1 MPTTTWE
8 TMRQDIV
15 RPLGLVTGTT
25 SENLS
30 ANTSLVDN
38 DLTDLY
44 SSDDYFNANWYVIV
58 TSNNNDTEYRRVT
71 DYAQSSGTITVSKA
85 WPSGSDGSISTY
97 ELMTVPP
104 NKVMEWYNRAR
115 QEVWPHIGIV
125 RDVETVVTGT
135 RQFTYEIPSTIRR
148 VNRGYLGERY
158 EAQNDSENLLL
169 NGSFEDWTTVSTA
182 LNEDLDDSET
192 GVDVDDGSVF
202 TTADFII
209 VDNEVMD
216 ITGISTNTLTV
227 TRAYQG
233 STAATHDDNTSVYK
247 VSPDNWS
254 VTGNGA
260 TVNQEKQTTS
270 PVNYAILSG
279 NNSARLYVPGS
290 TAVTLVQTFSSISSD
305 YTAVATEGMEANLSA
320 WVYCNTPSRV
330 YLTIDGD
337 VDSTAHGGTGWEL
350 MTASNNL
357 DGTDEATV
365 VGISVSSGASIPV
378 FVDEVFLTI
387 GQSGPLDRP
396 YSPITNWDVIPPA
409 SGASTGGTLR
419 FTGKVP
425 SHHRL
430 RIVGSDML
438 TAVTTDASPVEIDG
452 DLLEPLYNKVRQ
464 HLCDERA
471 AGNPESY
478 WFTMARQFEG
488 AYNRAVE
495 SGAVGIRPPRQRFK
509 APNMAF

>member
-25 SENLS
+25 TTNVA
-30 ANTSLVDN
+30 ANTSLIDTN
-38 DLTDLY
+38 LTELY
-44 SSDDYFNANWYVIV
+44 SADDYFNTNWYAIV
-58 TSNNNDTEYRRVT
+58 TSNNRDGQYRRVT
-71 DYAQSSGTITVSKA
+71 DYAQSSGTLTVSLA
-85 WPSGSDGSISTY
+85 WGAGTDGANSTY

-104 NKVMEWYNRAR
+104 NKVMEWYNRSR

-125 RDVETVVTGT
+125 RDVETIVTGT

-148 VNRGYLGERY
+148 VNRVYLGERY

-169 NGSFEDWTTVSTA
+169 NGSFEDWS
-182 LNEDLDDSET
+182 S
-192 GVDVDDGSVF
+192 
-202 TTADFII
+202 TTA
-209 VDNEVMD
+209 
-216 ITGISTNTLTV
+216 
-227 TRAYQG
+227 A
-233 STAATHDDNTSVYK
+233 
-247 VSPDNWS
+247 DNWS
-254 VTGNGA
+254 VTGGGA
-260 TVNQEKQTTS
+260 SMNQEEQTTS
-270 PVNYAILSG
+270 PTNYAILSG
-279 NNSARLYVPGS
+279 NNSLRLLVPGS
-290 TAVTLVQTFSSISSD
+290 TAVTLVQTFNSASSS

-320 WVYCNTPSRV
+320 WVYCNTASRV

-357 DGTDEATV
+357 DATDTSTV
-365 VGISVSSGASIPV
+365 VGISVSSGAAIPV

-409 SGASTGGTLR
+409 AGASTGGTLR

-438 TAVTTDASPVEIDG
+438 TAATSDASTVEIDG
-452 DLLEPLYNKVRQ
+452 DLLEPLYNKIRQ
-464 HLCDERA
+464 RLCDERA
-471 AGNPESY
+471 AGNAESY
-478 WFTMARQFEG
+478 WFTMARQFE
-488 AYNRAVE
+488 AEYNRAVE

>member
-1 MPTTTWE
+1 MA
-8 TMRQDIV
+8 
-15 RPLGLVTGTT
+15 
-25 SENLS
+25 
-30 ANTSLVDN
+30 ANTSLIDTN
-38 DLTDLY
+38 LTELY
-44 SSDDYFNANWYVIV
+44 SADDYFNTNWYAIV
-58 TSNNNDTEYRRVT
+58 TSNNRDGQYRRVT
-71 DYAQSSGTITVSKA
+71 DYAQSSGTLTVSLA
-85 WPSGSDGSISTY
+85 WGAGTDGANSTY

-104 NKVMEWYNRAR
+104 NKVMEWYNRSR

-125 RDVETVVTGT
+125 RDVETIVTGT

-148 VNRGYLGERY
+148 VNRVYLGERY

-169 NGSFEDWTTVSTA
+169 NGSFEDWSSA
-182 LNEDLDDSET
+182 
-192 GVDVDDGSVF
+192 
-202 TTADFII
+202 
-209 VDNEVMD
+209 
-216 ITGISTNTLTV
+216 
-227 TRAYQG
+227 
-233 STAATHDDNTSVYK
+233 TAA
-247 VSPDNWS
+247 DNWS
-254 VTGNGA
+254 VTGGGA
-260 TVNQEKQTTS
+260 SMNQEEQTTS
-270 PVNYAILSG
+270 PTNYAILSG
-279 NNSARLYVPGS
+279 NNSLRLLVPDS
-290 TAVTLVQTFSSISSD
+290 TAVTLVQTFNSASSS

-320 WVYCNTPSRV
+320 WVYCNTASRV

-357 DGTDEATV
+357 DATDTSTV
-365 VGISVSSGASIPV
+365 VGISVSSGAAIPV

-409 SGASTGGTLR
+409 AGASTGGTLR

-438 TAVTTDASPVEIDG
+438 TAATSDASTVEIDG
-452 DLLEPLYNKVRQ
+452 DLLEPLYNKIRQ
-464 HLCDERA
+464 RLCDERA
-471 AGNPESY
+471 AGNAESY
-478 WFTMARQFEG
+478 WFTMARQFE
-488 AYNRAVE
+488 AEYNRAVE

>member
-25 SENLS
+25 TTNVA
-30 ANTSLVDN
+30 ANTSLIDTA
-38 DLTDLY
+38 LTELY
-44 SSDDYFNANWYVIV
+44 SSDDYFNANWYAIV
-58 TSNNNDTEYRRVT
+58 TSNNRDGQYRRVT
-71 DYAQSSGTITVSKA
+71 DYAQSSGTLTVSKA
-85 WPSGSDGSISTY
+85 WGAGTDGANSTY

-125 RDVETVVTGT
+125 RDVETIVTGT

-148 VNRGYLGERY
+148 VNRVYLGERY

-169 NGSFEDWTTVSTA
+169 NGSFEDWSSA
-182 LNEDLDDSET
+182 
-192 GVDVDDGSVF
+192 
-202 TTADFII
+202 
-209 VDNEVMD
+209 
-216 ITGISTNTLTV
+216 
-227 TRAYQG
+227 
-233 STAATHDDNTSVYK
+233 TAA
-247 VSPDNWS
+247 DNWS
-254 VTGNGA
+254 VTGGGA
-260 TVNQEKQTTS
+260 SMNQEEQTTS
-270 PVNYAILSG
+270 PTNYAILSG
-279 NNSARLYVPGS
+279 NNSLRLLVPGS
-290 TAVTLVQTFSSISSD
+290 TAVTLVQTFNSASSS

-320 WVYCNTPSRV
+320 WVYCNTASRV

-357 DGTDEATV
+357 DATDTSTV
-365 VGISVSSGASIPV
+365 VGISVSSGAAIPV

-409 SGASTGGTLR
+409 AGASTGGTLR

-438 TAVTTDASPVEIDG
+438 SAVTTDASTTEIDG
-452 DLLEPLYNKVRQ
+452 DLLEPLYNKIRQ

>member
-1 MPTTTWE
+1 
-8 TMRQDIV
+8 
-15 RPLGLVTGTT
+15 
-25 SENLS
+25 
-30 ANTSLVDN
+30 
-38 DLTDLY
+38 
-44 SSDDYFNANWYVIV
+44 
-58 TSNNNDTEYRRVT
+58 
-71 DYAQSSGTITVSKA
+71 
-85 WPSGSDGSISTY
+85 
-97 ELMTVPP
+97 MTVPP
-104 NKVMEWYNRAR
+104 NKVMEWYNRSR

-148 VNRGYLGERY
+148 VNRVYLGERY

-169 NGSFEDWTTVSTA
+169 NGSFEDWT
-182 LNEDLDDSET
+182 N
-192 GVDVDDGSVF
+192 
-202 TTADFII
+202 
-209 VDNEVMD
+209 
-216 ITGISTNTLTV
+216 
-227 TRAYQG
+227 
-233 STAATHDDNTSVYK
+233 AT
-247 VSPDNWS
+247 SPDNWS
-254 VTGNGA
+254 VTGGGA
-260 TVNQEKQTTS
+260 SMNQEEQTTS
-270 PVNYAILSG
+270 PTNYAILSG
-279 NNSARLYVPGS
+279 NNSLRLLVPDS
-290 TAVTLVQTFSSISSD
+290 TAVTLVQTFNSASSS

-320 WVYCNTPSRV
+320 WVYCNTASRV

-357 DGTDEATV
+357 DATDTSTV
-365 VGISVSSGASIPV
+365 VGISVSSGAAIPV

-409 SGASTGGTLR
+409 AGASTGGTLR

-438 TAVTTDASPVEIDG
+438 TAATSDASTVEIDG
-452 DLLEPLYNKVRQ
+452 DLLEPLYNKIRQ
-464 HLCDERA
+464 RLCDERA

-478 WFTMARQFEG
+478 WFTMARQFE
-488 AYNRAVE
+488 AEYNRAVE
-495 SGAVGIRPPRQRFK
+495 SGAVGIIPPRQRFK

>member
-25 SENLS
+25 TTNVA
-30 ANTSLVDN
+30 ANTSLIDTN
-38 DLTDLY
+38 LTELY
-44 SSDDYFNANWYVIV
+44 SADDYFNTNWYAIV
-58 TSNNNDTEYRRVT
+58 TSNNRDGQYRRVT
-71 DYAQSSGTITVSKA
+71 DYAQSSGTLTVSLA
-85 WPSGSDGSISTY
+85 WGAGTDGANSTY

-104 NKVMEWYNRAR
+104 NKVMEWYNRSR
-115 QEVWPHIGIV
+115 QEVWPQIGIV
-125 RDVETVVTGT
+125 RDVETIVTGT

-148 VNRGYLGERY
+148 VNRVYLGERY

-169 NGSFEDWTTVSTA
+169 NGSFEDWS
-182 LNEDLDDSET
+182 S
-192 GVDVDDGSVF
+192 
-202 TTADFII
+202 TTA
-209 VDNEVMD
+209 
-216 ITGISTNTLTV
+216 
-227 TRAYQG
+227 A
-233 STAATHDDNTSVYK
+233 
-247 VSPDNWS
+247 DNWS
-254 VTGNGA
+254 VTGGGA
-260 TVNQEKQTTS
+260 SMNQEEQTTS
-270 PVNYAILSG
+270 PTNYAILSG
-279 NNSARLYVPGS
+279 NNSLRLLVPDS
-290 TAVTLVQTFSSISSD
+290 TAVTLVQTFNSASSS

-320 WVYCNTPSRV
+320 WVYCNTASRV

-357 DGTDEATV
+357 DATDTSTV
-365 VGISVSSGASIPV
+365 VGISVSSGAAIPV

-409 SGASTGGTLR
+409 AGASTGGTLR

-438 TAVTTDASPVEIDG
+438 TAATSDASTVEIDG
-452 DLLEPLYNKVRQ
+452 DLLEPLYNKIRQ
-464 HLCDERA
+464 RLCDERA
-471 AGNPESY
+471 AGNAESY
-478 WFTMARQFEG
+478 WFTMARQFE
-488 AYNRAVE
+488 AEYNRAVE

>member
-25 SENLS
+25 SSSLA
-30 ANTSLVDN
+30 ANTSLVDE
-38 DLTDLY
+38 DLEDLY
-44 SSDDYFNANWYVIV
+44 PSDDYFNNNWFVIV
-58 TSNNNDTEYRRVT
+58 TSNNNINEYRRIVNYDGT
-71 DYAQSSGTITVSKA
+71 NGTITVSKA
-85 WPSGSDGSISTY
+85 WISGSDSSGSTY

-148 VNRGYLGERY
+148 VNRVYLGERY

-169 NGSFEDWTTVSTA
+169 NGSFEDWSSA
-182 LNEDLDDSET
+182 
-192 GVDVDDGSVF
+192 
-202 TTADFII
+202 
-209 VDNEVMD
+209 
-216 ITGISTNTLTV
+216 
-227 TRAYQG
+227 
-233 STAATHDDNTSVYK
+233 TAA
-247 VSPDNWS
+247 DNWS
-254 VTGNGA
+254 VTGSGSPS
-260 TVNQEKQTTS
+260 VNKEEQTTS
-270 PVNYAILSG
+270 PTNYAILSG
-279 NNSARLYVPGS
+279 NNSARLAVPATPG
-290 TAVTLVQTFSSISSD
+290 TATTLVQTFNSASSS
-305 YTAVATEGMEANLSA
+305 YTDVATQGMEASVSA
-320 WVYCNTPSRV
+320 WVYCTLPSRV
-330 YLTIDGD
+330 SLTIDGTLQSD
-337 VDSTAHGGTGWEL
+337 THGGTGWEL
-350 MTASNNL
+350 LTGTETLTHNDTA
-357 DGTDEATV
+357 TT
-365 VGISVSSGASIPV
+365 VGISVTNGALVTVYI
-378 FVDEVFLTI
+378 DEVFLTI

-438 TAVTTDASPVEIDG
+438 SPVTTDASTVEIDG
-452 DLLEPLYNKVRQ
+452 DLLEPLYNKIRARI
-464 HLCDERA
+464 CDERA
-471 AGNPESY
+471 SGNTESY
-478 WFTMARQFEG
+478 WFVLARQFESE
-488 AYNRAVE
+488 YNKAVE

>member
-25 SENLS
+25 TTNVA
-30 ANTSLVDN
+30 ANTSLIDTN
-38 DLTDLY
+38 LTELY
-44 SSDDYFNANWYVIV
+44 SSDDYFNTNWYAIV
-58 TSNNNDTEYRRVT
+58 TSNNRDGQYRRIT
-71 DYAQSSGTITVSKA
+71 DYAQSSGTLTVSLA
-85 WPSGSDGSISTY
+85 WGAGTDGANSTY

-104 NKVMEWYNRAR
+104 NKVMEWYNRSR

-125 RDVETVVTGT
+125 RDVETIVTGT

-148 VNRGYLGERY
+148 VNRVYLGERY
-158 EAQNDSENLLL
+158 ESQNDSENLLL
-169 NGSFEDWTTVSTA
+169 NGSFEDWSSA
-182 LNEDLDDSET
+182 
-192 GVDVDDGSVF
+192 
-202 TTADFII
+202 
-209 VDNEVMD
+209 
-216 ITGISTNTLTV
+216 
-227 TRAYQG
+227 
-233 STAATHDDNTSVYK
+233 TAA
-247 VSPDNWS
+247 DNWS
-254 VTGNGA
+254 VTGGGA
-260 TVNQEKQTTS
+260 SMNQEEQTTS
-270 PVNYAILSG
+270 PTNYAILSG
-279 NNSARLYVPGS
+279 NNSLRLLVPGS
-290 TAVTLVQTFSSISSD
+290 TAVTLVQTFNSASSS

-320 WVYCNTPSRV
+320 WVYCNTASRV

-357 DGTDEATV
+357 DATDTSTV
-365 VGISVSSGASIPV
+365 VGISVSSGAAIPV

-409 SGASTGGTLR
+409 AGASTGGTLR

-438 TAVTTDASPVEIDG
+438 TAATSDASTVEIDG
-452 DLLEPLYNKVRQ
+452 DLLEPLYNKIRQ
-464 HLCDERA
+464 RLCDERA
-471 AGNPESY
+471 AGNAESY
-478 WFTMARQFEG
+478 WFTMARQFE
-488 AYNRAVE
+488 AEYNRAVE

>member
-25 SENLS
+25 PTNVA
-30 ANTSLVDN
+30 ANTSLIDTN
-38 DLTDLY
+38 LTELY
-44 SSDDYFNANWYVIV
+44 SADDYFNTNWYAIV
-58 TSNNNDTEYRRVT
+58 TSNNRDGQYRRVT
-71 DYAQSSGTITVSKA
+71 DYAQSSGTLTVSLA
-85 WPSGSDGSISTY
+85 WGAGTDGANSTY

-104 NKVMEWYNRAR
+104 NKVMEWYNRSR

-125 RDVETVVTGT
+125 RDVETIVTGT

-148 VNRGYLGERY
+148 VNRVYLGERY

-169 NGSFEDWTTVSTA
+169 NGSFEDWS
-182 LNEDLDDSET
+182 S
-192 GVDVDDGSVF
+192 
-202 TTADFII
+202 TTA
-209 VDNEVMD
+209 
-216 ITGISTNTLTV
+216 
-227 TRAYQG
+227 A
-233 STAATHDDNTSVYK
+233 
-247 VSPDNWS
+247 DNWS
-254 VTGNGA
+254 VTGGGA
-260 TVNQEKQTTS
+260 SMNQEEQTTS
-270 PVNYAILSG
+270 PTNYAILSG
-279 NNSARLYVPGS
+279 NNSLRLLVPDS
-290 TAVTLVQTFSSISSD
+290 TAVTLVQTFNSASSS

-320 WVYCNTPSRV
+320 WVYCNTASRV

-357 DGTDEATV
+357 DATDTSTV
-365 VGISVSSGASIPV
+365 VGISVSSGAAIPV

-409 SGASTGGTLR
+409 AGASTGGTLR

-438 TAVTTDASPVEIDG
+438 TAATSDASTVEIDG
-452 DLLEPLYNKVRQ
+452 DLLEPLYNKIRQ
-464 HLCDERA
+464 RLCDERA
-471 AGNPESY
+471 AGNAESY
-478 WFTMARQFEG
+478 WFTMARQFE
-488 AYNRAVE
+488 AEYNRAVE

>member
-25 SENLS
+25 TTNVA
-30 ANTSLVDN
+30 ANTSLIDTN
-38 DLTDLY
+38 LTELY
-44 SSDDYFNANWYVIV
+44 SADDYFNTNWYAIV
-58 TSNNNDTEYRRVT
+58 TSNNRDGQYRRVT
-71 DYAQSSGTITVSKA
+71 DYAQSSGTLTVSLA
-85 WPSGSDGSISTY
+85 WGAGTDGANSTY

-104 NKVMEWYNRAR
+104 NKVMEWYNRSR

-125 RDVETVVTGT
+125 RDVETIVTGT

-148 VNRGYLGERY
+148 VNRVYLGERH

-169 NGSFEDWTTVSTA
+169 NGSFEDWS
-182 LNEDLDDSET
+182 S
-192 GVDVDDGSVF
+192 
-202 TTADFII
+202 TTA
-209 VDNEVMD
+209 
-216 ITGISTNTLTV
+216 
-227 TRAYQG
+227 A
-233 STAATHDDNTSVYK
+233 
-247 VSPDNWS
+247 DNWS
-254 VTGNGA
+254 VTGGGA
-260 TVNQEKQTTS
+260 SMNQEEQTTS
-270 PVNYAILSG
+270 PTNYAILSG
-279 NNSARLYVPGS
+279 NNSLRLLVPDS
-290 TAVTLVQTFSSISSD
+290 TAVTLVQTFNSASSS

-320 WVYCNTPSRV
+320 WVYCNTASRV

-357 DGTDEATV
+357 DATDTSTV
-365 VGISVSSGASIPV
+365 VGISVSSGAAIPV

-409 SGASTGGTLR
+409 AGASTGGTLR

-438 TAVTTDASPVEIDG
+438 TAATSDASTVEIDG
-452 DLLEPLYNKVRQ
+452 DLLEPLYNKIRQ
-464 HLCDERA
+464 RLCDERA
-471 AGNPESY
+471 AGNAESY
-478 WFTMARQFEG
+478 WFTMARQFE
-488 AYNRAVE
+488 AEYNRAVE

>member
-25 SENLS
+25 SANLA
-30 ANTSLVDN
+30 ANTSLVDE

-85 WPSGSDGSISTY
+85 WPSGSDSSTSTY

-148 VNRGYLGERY
+148 VNRVYLGERY
-158 EAQNDSENLLL
+158 ESQNDSENLLL
-169 NGSFEDWTTVSTA
+169 NGSFEDWSSA
-182 LNEDLDDSET
+182 
-192 GVDVDDGSVF
+192 
-202 TTADFII
+202 
-209 VDNEVMD
+209 
-216 ITGISTNTLTV
+216 
-227 TRAYQG
+227 
-233 STAATHDDNTSVYK
+233 TAA
-247 VSPDNWS
+247 DNWS
-254 VTGNGA
+254 VTGGGA
-260 TVNQEKQTTS
+260 SMNQEEQTTS
-270 PVNYAILSG
+270 PTNYAILSG
-279 NNSARLYVPGS
+279 NNSLRLLVPGS
-290 TAVTLVQTFSSISSD
+290 TAVTLVQTFNSASSS

-320 WVYCNTPSRV
+320 WVYCNTASRV

-357 DGTDEATV
+357 DATDTSTV
-365 VGISVSSGASIPV
+365 VGISVSSGAAIPV

-409 SGASTGGTLR
+409 AGASTGGTLR

-438 TAVTTDASPVEIDG
+438 TAATSDASTVEIDG
-452 DLLEPLYNKVRQ
+452 DLLEPLYNKIRQ
-464 HLCDERA
+464 RLCDERA
-471 AGNPESY
+471 AGNAESY
-478 WFTMARQFEG
+478 WFTMARQFE
-488 AYNRAVE
+488 AEYNRAVE